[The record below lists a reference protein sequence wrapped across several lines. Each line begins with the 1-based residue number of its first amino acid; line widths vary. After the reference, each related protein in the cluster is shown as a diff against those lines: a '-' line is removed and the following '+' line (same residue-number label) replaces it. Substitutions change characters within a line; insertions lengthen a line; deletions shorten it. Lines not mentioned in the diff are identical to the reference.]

1 MARVGGP
8 EGQAMRILML
18 GWEFPPFMAGGLGTA
33 CFGLTRALKR
43 AGHEVIF
50 ILPKAVGRGAAEHV
64 DLIGPDSVRAFVGDA
79 PASQVF
85 GVPNG
90 REAAQV
96 RTLRSLPTERRAMV
110 LKTIE
115 EQFAEAV
122 EVSTDAPGDPAGVP
136 VIRVAAGFDSP
147 YGTGS
152 AVGIGGDSARLTR
165 LIRAL
170 REKGIE
176 LPTDPAF
183 SEDIVEAIGEGD
195 DFPLI
200 SAAASDLSELLGA
213 ADSLCRNSGPYGQ
226 DLFGDAHRYAR
237 IVAAIAPMLDFD
249 LIHAHDWLA
258 YPAGM
263 AARHVTDKPLLC
275 QVHATEFDRSGDGG
289 INQHVYDI
297 ERAGVHAADRVV
309 AVSRLTK
316 EILIHRYGVDG
327 GKIDV
332 VYNGV
337 DAEEA
342 QPAMGGKIEKGD
354 KIVLFLGRITMQK
367 GPEYFIRAAARV
379 LEKVENVKF
388 VVAGSGDMAVR
399 MIEEAASL
407 GIGHKVLF
415 TGFLRGR
422 DVDEVYRMADCYVM
436 PSVSEPF
443 GIVALE
449 AIQRNT
455 PTIISKQSGV
465 SEVLSHAL
473 KVDFWDIDDMADKI
487 AAVLRFPPLSETL
500 REHGPMEL
508 RRLTWGDSARKAVA
522 SYGRAIAAHS
532 S

>member
-1 MARVGGP
+1 
-8 EGQAMRILML
+8 MRILML

-43 AGHEVIF
+43 AGHEVTF

-64 DLIGPDSVRAFVGDA
+64 DLIGPDSVRDFVGDA
-79 PASQVF
+79 PSLASQQTHA
-85 GVPNG
+85 
-90 REAAQV
+90 EAAQV
-96 RTLRSLPTERRAMV
+96 RTLREMPPKRREIL

-115 EQFAEAV
+115 EQFA
-122 EVSTDAPGDPAGVP
+122 DAIEITENAEGDPEGVP
-136 VIRVAAGFDSP
+136 VIRVTAGFDSP
-147 YGTGS
+147 YAGGM
-152 AVGIGGDSARLTR
+152 AVGSGGAAERLTS
-165 LIRAL
+165 LIRVL
-170 REKGIE
+170 RSKGIE
-176 LPTDPAF
+176 MPADPAHDI
-183 SEDIVEAIGEGD
+183 EDAIADAIERDGGT
-195 DFPLI
+195 PPAG
-200 SAAASDLSELLGA
+200 SATHLQQLLNA
-213 ADSLCRNSGPYGQ
+213 ADDLCRNDGPYGQ
-226 DLFGDAHRYAR
+226 DLFGDAERYAR
-237 IVAAIAPMLDFD
+237 IVAAIAPLLDFD

-263 AARHVTDKPLLC
+263 AARAVTGKPLIC
-275 QVHATEFDRSGDGG
+275 QVHATEFDRSGDGD
-289 INQHVYDI
+289 INQQVYDI
-297 ERAGVHAADRVV
+297 ERAGAHTADRVV

-337 DAEEA
+337 DAEES
-342 QPAMGGKIEKGD
+342 QPTMGGKIEKHD
-354 KIVLFLGRITMQK
+354 KIVLFLGRITLQK

-415 TGFLRGR
+415 TGFLRGK
-422 DVDEVYRMADCYVM
+422 DVDDVYRMADCYVM

-449 AIQRNT
+449 AIQRDT

-473 KVDFWDIDDMADKI
+473 KVDFWDINDMADKI

-508 RRLTWGDSARKAVA
+508 RRLTWADSARKAVA
-522 SYGRAIAAHS
+522 SYGRAIAAHAD
-532 S
+532 